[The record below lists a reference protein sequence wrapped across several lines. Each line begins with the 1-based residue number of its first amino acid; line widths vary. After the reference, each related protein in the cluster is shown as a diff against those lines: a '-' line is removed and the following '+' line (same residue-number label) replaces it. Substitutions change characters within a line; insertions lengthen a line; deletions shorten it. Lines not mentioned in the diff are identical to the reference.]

1 MKASVIREMTTQEIR
16 EQVVEEKINYDKMKM
31 AHAISPLENP
41 SELNGKRKVIAR
53 LSTELQHRKING
65 EQQ

>member
-16 EQVVEEKINYDKMKM
+16 EQIVEEKINYGKLKM

-41 SELNGKRKVIAR
+41 GELKGKRKDIAR
-53 LSTELQHRKING
+53 LGTELRNREING
-65 EQQ
+65 DQ

>member
-1 MKASVIREMTTQEIR
+1 MKASVIKQMTTQEIR
-16 EQVVEEKINYDKMKM
+16 EQVVEEKIGYDKMKM

-41 SELNGKRKVIAR
+41 GELKGKRKVIAR
-53 LSTELQHRKING
+53 LSTELRSREING